1 MARILDGD
9 PYVPTDLLAYLEE
22 TYSTTNLLAD
32 TARIGRSD
40 SFSLGFIQGVCAVIS
55 HMRAIKERSDT

>member
-9 PYVPTDLLAYLEE
+9 PFVPTDLLAYLEE

-40 SFSLGFIQGVCAVIS
+40 SFSLGYIQGVSAVIA